1 MNERGFT
8 LEHQPKYEL
17 FKDRQEI
24 KVINIGLELFVQALK
39 EQEVK
44 VIHVAWKPPADGDP
58 ELMKMLEQL
67 L

>member
-1 MNERGFT
+1 MGD
-8 LEHQPKYEL
+8 QPKQEL
-17 FKDRQEI
+17 FKDQQEI

-39 EQEVK
+39 EQEAK
-44 VIHVAWKPPADGDP
+44 VVHVAWKPPADGDP